1 MPEATGDVWLAPQPP
16 AAVLKAMNI
25 VMRPLL
31 ASPLGRRLSGVML
44 LEFTG
49 RRSGR
54 TIKVP
59 VNFHLVDG
67 VPMAF
72 TDAPWRFNFEGGAP
86 AKVTHAGQT
95 YETRGS
101 LAPMIPDAM
110 GRAARKSLDTG
121 GSAQRMGIRTARG
134 HEPTAAELARLGP
147 ALGTSVIRFDFTP
160 PPSRGEAGLS
170 EMTGQCSCRGEA
182 HARSG

>member
-1 MPEATGDVWLAPQPP
+1 MPGNKGDVWLAPPP
-16 AAVLKAMNI
+16 KPAVLKAMNV

-31 ASPLGRRLSGVML
+31 ASRIGRRVSGVML

-72 TDAPWRFNFEGGAP
+72 TDAPWRFNFDGGAP
-86 AKVTHAGQT
+86 VTVTHRGQV
-95 YETRGS
+95 YESRGS
-101 LAPMIPDAM
+101 LVPMSPEAM
-110 GRAARKSLDTG
+110 GSAVRKSLDTG
-121 GSAQRMGIRTARG
+121 GSAQRMGIKIARG
-134 HEPTAAELARLGP
+134 HRPTAAELAGLGP
-147 ALGTSVIRFDFTP
+147 SLGTSVIRLDFTP
-160 PPSRGEAGLS
+160 APA
-170 EMTGQCSCRGEA
+170 
-182 HARSG
+182 

>member
-1 MPEATGDVWLAPQPP
+1 MAKTQGDVWLAPPP
-16 AAVLKAMNI
+16 PPVVLKTMNL

-31 ASPLGRRLSGVML
+31 QSPWGRRIGGVML
-44 LEFTG
+44 LEFSG

-72 TDAPWRFNFEGGAP
+72 TDAPWRLNFDGGAP
-86 AKVTHAGQT
+86 VKVTHRGRV

-101 LAPMIPDAM
+101 LVPMTPEAM
-110 GRAARKSLDTG
+110 GQAVRKSLDTG
-121 GSAQRMGIRTARG
+121 GSAQRMGIKTARG
-134 HEPTAAELARLGP
+134 HEPTAAELAAIGP
-147 ALGTSVIRFDFTP
+147 ALGTSVIKLDFTP
-160 PPSRGEAGLS
+160 APTTR
-170 EMTGQCSCRGEA
+170 
-182 HARSG
+182 

>member
-1 MPEATGDVWLAPQPP
+1 MTRTTGTVRLAPPP
-16 AAVLKAMNI
+16 PPAVLKAMNA

-31 ASPLGRRLSGVML
+31 ASPVGRRITGVML

-54 TIKVP
+54 RIRVP

-72 TDAPWRFNFEGGAP
+72 TDAPWRLNFEGGAP
-86 AKVTHAGQT
+86 VTVRYRGHV

-101 LAPMIPDAM
+101 LVPMTPEAM
-110 GRAARKSLDTG
+110 GRAVRESLDNG
-121 GSAQRMGIRTARG
+121 GSAQRMGIRAARG
-134 HEPTAAELARLGP
+134 HRPTAAELAELGP
-147 ALGTSVIRFDFTP
+147 ALGTAVIRLDFTP
-160 PPSRGEAGLS
+160 LPAGD
-170 EMTGQCSCRGEA
+170 
-182 HARSG
+182 